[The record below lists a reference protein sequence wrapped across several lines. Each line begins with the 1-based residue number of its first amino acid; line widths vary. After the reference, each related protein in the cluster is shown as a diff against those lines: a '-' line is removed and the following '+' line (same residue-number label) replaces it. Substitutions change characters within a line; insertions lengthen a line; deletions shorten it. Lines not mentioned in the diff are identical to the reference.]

1 MILVSLLVASCN
13 FFDDG
18 KIDEPVNKGQAVSS
32 VTLQKGS
39 LSIKVGQMQHLGVS
53 ISPVSARGQA
63 VTWTYNKEIIS
74 LEQISGGA
82 VITGLK
88 EGQTTLIAECG
99 GQSAACIINVSG
111 YTEEALQNVEPY
123 ITSSQSI
130 LQLSKGD
137 TDKLSVSLY
146 NGSASDID
154 GYSWTVVDNQ
164 NVLALSPNGQ
174 HCIVTAKE
182 DGYARV
188 KVTHNKASHPYYFGV
203 YVFADISKTTYI
215 TTTTNIVTLRADA
228 EKTVSVSLQNPA
240 TSNYQSGFQWQV
252 LTSDGSDSGSLSMT
266 ANGAEAILRGL
277 KSGQATVRVTH
288 PDAGQYPL
296 DITVR
301 TVEIVE
307 NVYIEPSE
315 TVAIVD
321 GTAEKTITASLVG
334 LSEGSQ
340 YSPDDFVWEVPQ
352 NDVISSYSH
361 ASNLYVT
368 GLKNGS
374 VTVTVSHPKSGTK
387 REILVITQNQSG
399 GAVDASV
406 YITTSQNLVKTKVGA
421 TETTLNILLK
431 GGDTGDE
438 KDFTWKVSQSPAS
451 GSGDVIKVETTHG
464 TVSSRAAA
472 QTVAAGLA
480 HITPLAE
487 GTATITLGHPK
498 AHYTTEVLVK
508 VLPAHAVLE
517 EQMYLTG
524 AGIARFLNSDE
535 YTYTVGLGGASASD
549 ENDTRWES
557 DKPTLNIASSGREAV
572 LTSTGTGSIVSNMT
586 ITHPKAENPKK
597 VLVLTA
603 DTEEELN
610 SMKAFYSDKLYHSVN
625 VNKTTNLYVSQIGF
639 GSMDEET
646 GDYVEEDFSTISW
659 TSNKPQVAIVEKDEG
674 NPLIGVVTGRTSGT
688 AEITASYQGASVTFT
703 LTVYPEGVDIGKV
716 ENTVYMT
723 TANNVVVMK
732 PHDTKTVDVTAI
744 GMSSSQQNHI
754 KWESDDT
761 DVATVIGNGQR
772 STITA
777 AREGEA
783 VITVSHPESENE
795 LKINVRVGSEYV
807 TNAKPITYISAS
819 SEVVTMTRDTARH
832 QLTAFLV
839 NGPEQDASA
848 GFSFRVDKP
857 GIVEIESQY
866 ASGSAFLKPTGLGI
880 AELAISH
887 PDAVTDKK
895 VLLVVGNT
903 AEELAGFKYLSTAQN
918 VVTIAEGSTKTLGVT
933 VENTDEVLIDGF
945 SWNSDAPSI
954 AGIGISSSSTAIVT
968 GNSEGTTRI
977 TVRHKDCDYPLEIIV
992 QVVDKSVLAAN
1003 PFIQPGQN
1011 VLTLVE
1017 SSSWTTVTAELMGG
1031 TTSDSADMVWAS
1043 SDSSIIQVVGQN
1055 GEGRIRGIKEGM
1067 AYVTISHRKAA
1078 YEAQILVIVSPA
1090 SAANYSISVGESII
1104 QMKPNGNSKTI
1115 SATLVNGDAA
1125 DKYNFKWSLDNYD
1138 VVDISSTANTAI
1150 ITPKQQ
1156 GQVTLTVSHPKS
1168 AYDQQVIIKV
1178 SEYTQFGFGATSK
1191 VITEG
1196 KSTFINMQVPV
1207 TAVKCHVEYEST
1219 SPLVATA
1226 QGTASVCQ
1234 LTALKPGTTTIKAK
1248 LVATATNVVQATA
1261 DLLVSVE
1268 EGASQLVYI
1277 TAPTTIHTMERG
1289 TNKTLSATLTGS
1301 GVIATDQQNLRWE
1314 SADPSV
1320 VTLRGAS
1327 TTGVVTGQSAYVE
1340 AVKSGETTITVSH
1353 DKSDTALVFYIIVP
1367 GEEEKSVSLNKTYII
1382 VEKGVG
1388 VDLTASIAGGKTED
1402 YNSITWTADKVD
1414 GENIVRLLGTG
1425 KTVQVY
1431 GLAPGVSTVRA
1442 QLPNGKFAVCDVEV
1456 QDSKTFSFGT
1466 TTVRVQPTK
1475 TVEVP
1480 YTISPASASLTWV
1493 QNDNTFVSYQ
1503 DMGNDEGQGI
1513 VTITGVKEGN
1523 STLSCVT
1530 SYGSKATLQ
1539 VICAWDEEFT
1549 INKTKLQGTPD
1560 KSYEIKFTVNP
1571 TDCQVEADEC
1581 DFADITVVNNGDGT
1595 GIVTVVPTGEGR
1607 GSISLTATNPT
1618 TKKQLPT
1625 RTVNLDFKYDRIT
1638 VVPSIIS
1645 RDGSWSRYDENAGM
1659 IIMGDGESLNIGF
1672 GVKEKGVVVED
1683 IKVEIQSGDN
1693 SRLIS
1698 VLQNSSAS
1706 QNGQLSPLYTLRHSK
1721 DMKEY
1726 QYRIVEGYRP
1736 VKHRYRKY
1744 QPEDSDSSWDTQWIK
1759 TGTDDLL
1766 ATDFHWRFRQSVDEG
1781 GWFSDTEYD
1790 DYYELIHTPT
1800 GGRYCY
1806 YYDEYDDRLR
1816 TDINSPFFEPNG
1828 FDRVRDTSLDGKIMS
1843 QSEFENNAWYYCP
1856 GGEYGRGNTVI
1867 VSEKIMTTNINA
1879 VKELSTD
1886 TSVKSTRQTD
1896 ILRITVKRTIEGQG
1910 TEDKVFQIPIYTE
1923 TRGCAYNQ
1931 K

>member
-1 MILVSLLVASCN
+1 
-13 FFDDG
+13 
-18 KIDEPVNKGQAVSS
+18 
-32 VTLQKGS
+32 
-39 LSIKVGQMQHLGVS
+39 MQHLGVS
-53 ISPVSARGQA
+53 ISPVSVRDQA

-88 EGQTTLIAECG
+88 EGQTTLIAKCG

-340 YSPDDFVWEVPQ
+340 YNPDDFVWEVPQ

-361 ASNLYVT
+361 ASNLYVM

-524 AGIARFLNSDE
+524 AGIARFLNSEE
-535 YTYTVGLGGASASD
+535 YTYTVGLGGASASASD

-777 AREGEA
+777 AKEGEA
-783 VITVSHPESENE
+783 VITVSHPASENQ

-866 ASGSAFLKPTGLGI
+866 ASGSAFLKPAGLGI

-887 PDAVTDKK
+887 PDAVADKK

-1031 TTSDSADMVWAS
+1031 TVSDSADMVWAS

-1353 DKSDTALVFYIIVP
+1353 DKSDTTLVFYIIVP
-1367 GEEEKSVSLNKTYII
+1367 GEEDKSVSLNKTYII
-1382 VEKGVG
+1382 LEKGVG
-1388 VDLTASIAGGKTED
+1388 VDLAASIAGGKTED

-1442 QLPNGKFAVCDVEV
+1442 QLPNGKYATCDIEV

-1480 YTISPASASLTWV
+1480 YTVSPASASLTWV

-1530 SYGSKATLQ
+1530 SYGSKGTLQ

-1581 DFADITVVNNGDGT
+1581 NFADITVVNNGDGT

-1706 QNGQLSPLYTLRHSK
+1706 QNGQLSPLYTLQHSE

-1736 VKHRYRKY
+1736 QYY
-1744 QPEDSDSSWDTQWIK
+1744 
-1759 TGTDDLL
+1759 TGT
-1766 ATDFHWRFRQSVDEG
+1766 
-1781 GWFSDTEYD
+1781 
-1790 DYYELIHTPT
+1790 PT
-1800 GGRYCY
+1800 
-1806 YYDEYDDRLR
+1806 YDEYGWRETGMTGGIWEDAALDKFYWTTEIDTWDGGDMISDYVYLGYRGVTKNWIDENLDGVHLPEHHDNKHVLIWSDNGENGAR
-1816 TDINSPFFEPNG
+1816 GAFFS
-1828 FDRVRDTSLDGKIMS
+1828 RKRDPLLDGKIMS
-1843 QSEFENNAWYYCP
+1843 VSEFEKNAWYYCP
-1856 GGEYGRGNTVI
+1856 GVTCTKGNHRITAPKGI
-1867 VSEKIMTTNINA
+1867 LTQHINA
-1879 VKELSTD
+1879 VKEISTD
-1886 TSVKSTRQTD
+1886 TSVKSMRQTD
-1896 ILRITVKRTIEGQG
+1896 ILRITVKRTIVGQG
-1910 TEDKVFQIPIYTE
+1910 SEDKVFQIPIYTE
-1923 TRGCAYNQ
+1923 TRGCVYNQ
-1931 K
+1931 E

>member
-1 MILVSLLVASCN
+1 
-13 FFDDG
+13 
-18 KIDEPVNKGQAVSS
+18 
-32 VTLQKGS
+32 
-39 LSIKVGQMQHLGVS
+39 MQHLGVS
-53 ISPVSARGQA
+53 ISPASARGQT

-88 EGQTTLIAECG
+88 KGQTTLIAECG

-164 NVLALSPNGQ
+164 NVLALSPTGQ

-188 KVTHNKASHPYYFGV
+188 KVTHNKASHPYYFGI

-266 ANGAEAILRGL
+266 ANGAHAILRGL

-321 GTAEKTITASLVG
+321 GSTEKTISASLVG
-334 LSEGSQ
+334 LKEGSQ
-340 YSPDDFVWEVPQ
+340 YSPDDFVFEVPQ
-352 NDVISSYSH
+352 NDIIDAYSH
-361 ASNLYVT
+361 ANNLYIT

-524 AGIARFLNSDE
+524 AGIARFLNSEE
-535 YTYTVGLGGASASD
+535 YTYTVGLGGTSASD

-557 DKPTLNIASSGREAV
+557 DKPTLNIASSGTEAV
-572 LTSTGTGSIVSNMT
+572 LTSTGTGSIITNMT
-586 ITHPKAENPKK
+586 LTHPKAESPKK

-603 DTEEELN
+603 DTEEELAA
-610 SMKAFYSDKLYHSVN
+610 MKAFYSDKMYHSVN
-625 VNKTTNLYVSQIGF
+625 VEGTTNVYVSHIGF
-639 GSMDEET
+639 GSVDEAS
-646 GDYVEEDFSTISW
+646 GDFVEEDFSTISW
-659 TSNKPQVAIVEKDEG
+659 TSSKPQVAIVEKSSD
-674 NPLIGVVTGRTSGT
+674 NPLVGVVTGRSSGT
-688 AEITASYQGASVTFT
+688 ADITASYQGVSVTFT
-703 LTVYPEGVDIGKV
+703 VTVYPKGVDIGKV
-716 ENTVYMT
+716 ENTAYMT
-723 TANNVVVMK
+723 TSNNVVVMK
-732 PHDTKTVDVTAI
+732 PNGTKTVSVTAI
-744 GMSSSQQNHI
+744 GLSASQQNGI
-754 KWESDDT
+754 KWESNDT
-761 DVATVIGNGQR
+761 DVATVAANGQ
-772 STITA
+772 STTITA
-777 AREGEA
+777 R
-783 VITVSHPESENE
+783 
-795 LKINVRVGSEYV
+795 
-807 TNAKPITYISAS
+807 
-819 SEVVTMTRDTARH
+819 
-832 QLTAFLV
+832 
-839 NGPEQDASA
+839 
-848 GFSFRVDKP
+848 
-857 GIVEIESQY
+857 
-866 ASGSAFLKPTGLGI
+866 
-880 AELAISH
+880 
-887 PDAVTDKK
+887 
-895 VLLVVGNT
+895 
-903 AEELAGFKYLSTAQN
+903 
-918 VVTIAEGSTKTLGVT
+918 
-933 VENTDEVLIDGF
+933 
-945 SWNSDAPSI
+945 
-954 AGIGISSSSTAIVT
+954 
-968 GNSEGTTRI
+968 
-977 TVRHKDCDYPLEIIV
+977 
-992 QVVDKSVLAAN
+992 
-1003 PFIQPGQN
+1003 
-1011 VLTLVE
+1011 
-1017 SSSWTTVTAELMGG
+1017 
-1031 TTSDSADMVWAS
+1031 
-1043 SDSSIIQVVGQN
+1043 
-1055 GEGRIRGIKEGM
+1055 
-1067 AYVTISHRKAA
+1067 
-1078 YEAQILVIVSPA
+1078 
-1090 SAANYSISVGESII
+1090 SVGESII

-1125 DKYNFKWSLDNYD
+1125 DKYNFRWSLDNYD

-1234 LTALKPGTTTIKAK
+1234 LTALKLGIATIKAK

-1327 TTGVVTGQSAYVE
+1327 TTGIVTGQSAYVE
-1340 AVKSGETTITVSH
+1340 AVNSGETTITVSH

-1367 GEEEKSVSLNKTYII
+1367 GEEEKTVSLNKTYII

-1388 VDLTASIAGGKTED
+1388 VDLTASIAGGKTDD
-1402 YNSITWTADKVD
+1402 YNNITWTADKVN

-1442 QLPNGKFAVCDVEV
+1442 QPPNGKYATCDIEV

-1480 YTISPASASLTWV
+1480 YTVSPASAGLQWV
-1493 QNDNTFVSYQ
+1493 QSDNTFVTFQ

-1539 VICAWDEEFT
+1539 VIYAWDEEFT

-1581 DFADITVVNNGDGT
+1581 NFADITVVNNGDGT

-1625 RTVNLDFKYDRIT
+1625 RSVNLDFKHDRIT
-1638 VVPSIIS
+1638 VIPSIIS
-1645 RDGSWSRYDENAGM
+1645 RDGSWSRYDETAGM

-1706 QNGQLSPLYTLRHSK
+1706 QNGQLSPLYTLRHTQDTK
-1721 DMKEY
+1721 DY
-1726 QYRIVEGYRP
+1726 QYRIIEGYVP
-1736 VKHRYRKY
+1736 QIY
-1744 QPEDSDSSWDTQWIK
+1744 
-1759 TGTDDLL
+1759 
-1766 ATDFHWRFRQSVDEG
+1766 
-1781 GWFSDTEYD
+1781 
-1790 DYYELIHTPT
+1790 T
-1800 GGRYCY
+1800 GGLDAHYEADGVWEDAALDKFKYHHESDGYDYRDGFTRVHGSDDHILLGLEGFTTWDVDDNGRGCLSDDAGERYCIEWCNRNHSSSLDGRKGQY
-1806 YYDEYDDRLR
+1806 FSRR
-1816 TDINSPFFEPNG
+1816 REP
-1828 FDRVRDTSLDGKIMS
+1828 SLDGKIMS
-1843 QSEFENNAWYYCP
+1843 VSEFESKAWYYCP
-1856 GGEYGRGNTVI
+1856 AQSYESIHLPAGILTQH
-1867 VSEKIMTTNINA
+1867 INA
-1879 VKELSTD
+1879 VKEVSSNTD
-1886 TSVKSTRQTD
+1886 VKSTKQTD
-1896 ILRITVKRTIEGQG
+1896 ILNVTIRRTFS
-1910 TEDKVFQIPIYTE
+1910 DKTTSDQTFSIPIYTE
-1923 TRGCAYNQ
+1923 TRGCVYNQ

>member
-1 MILVSLLVASCN
+1 
-13 FFDDG
+13 
-18 KIDEPVNKGQAVSS
+18 
-32 VTLQKGS
+32 
-39 LSIKVGQMQHLGVS
+39 MQHLGVS

-88 EGQTTLIAECG
+88 EGQTTLIAKCG

-340 YSPDDFVWEVPQ
+340 YNPDDFVWEVPQ

-524 AGIARFLNSDE
+524 AGIARFLNSEE
-535 YTYTVGLGGASASD
+535 YTYTVGLGGASASASD

-777 AREGEA
+777 AKEGEA
-783 VITVSHPESENE
+783 VITVSHPASENQ

-866 ASGSAFLKPTGLGI
+866 ASGSAFLKPAGLGI

-887 PDAVTDKK
+887 PDAVADKK

-1011 VLTLVE
+1011 VLTLLE

-1031 TTSDSADMVWAS
+1031 TASDSADMVWAS

-1442 QLPNGKFAVCDVEV
+1442 QLPNGKYATCDIEV

-1480 YTISPASASLTWV
+1480 YTVSPASASLTWV

-1530 SYGSKATLQ
+1530 SYGSKGTLQ

-1581 DFADITVVNNGDGT
+1581 NFADITVVNNGDGT

-1607 GSISLTATNPT
+1607 GTINLTATNPT

-1659 IIMGDGESLNIGF
+1659 IIMGDGESLSIGF

-1706 QNGQLSPLYTLRHSK
+1706 QNGQLSPLYTLQHSE

-1736 VKHRYRKY
+1736 QYY
-1744 QPEDSDSSWDTQWIK
+1744 
-1759 TGTDDLL
+1759 TGT
-1766 ATDFHWRFRQSVDEG
+1766 
-1781 GWFSDTEYD
+1781 
-1790 DYYELIHTPT
+1790 PT
-1800 GGRYCY
+1800 
-1806 YYDEYDDRLR
+1806 YDEYRRRETGMTGGIWEDAALDKFYWI
-1816 TDINSPFFEPNG
+1816 TEI
-1828 FDRVRDTSLDGKIMS
+1828 DTWAGGNMISDYVYLGYRGVTKNWIDENLDGVHLPEHHDNKHVLIWSDNGENGARGAFFSRKRDPLLDGTIMS
-1843 QSEFENNAWYYCP
+1843 ASEFEKNAWYYCP
-1856 GGEYGRGNTVI
+1856 GVTCTAGNHRITAPEGI
-1867 VSEKIMTTNINA
+1867 LTQHINA
-1879 VKELSTD
+1879 VKEIVTD

-1896 ILRITVKRTIEGQG
+1896 ILRVTVKRTIEGQG
-1910 TEDKVFQIPIYTE
+1910 TEDRVFQIPIYTE
-1923 TRGCAYNQ
+1923 TRGCVYNQ
-1931 K
+1931 E

>member
-1 MILVSLLVASCN
+1 MLLSLLAASCS
-13 FFDDG
+13 FFADR

-53 ISPVSARGQA
+53 ISPASARGQT

-88 EGQTTLIAECG
+88 KGQTTLIAECG

-164 NVLALSPNGQ
+164 NVLALSPTGQ

-188 KVTHNKASHPYYFGV
+188 KVTHNKASHPYYFGI

-266 ANGAEAILRGL
+266 ANGAHAILRGL

-321 GTAEKTITASLVG
+321 GSTEKTISASLVG
-334 LSEGSQ
+334 LKEGSQ
-340 YSPDDFVWEVPQ
+340 YSPDDFVFEVPQ
-352 NDVISSYSH
+352 NDIIDAYSH
-361 ASNLYVT
+361 ANNLYIT

-524 AGIARFLNSDE
+524 AGIARFLNSEE
-535 YTYTVGLGGASASD
+535 YTYTVGLGGTSASD

-557 DKPTLNIASSGREAV
+557 DKPTLNIASSGTEAV
-572 LTSTGTGSIVSNMT
+572 LTSTGTGSIITNMT
-586 ITHPKAENPKK
+586 LTHPKAESPKK

-603 DTEEELN
+603 DTEEELAA
-610 SMKAFYSDKLYHSVN
+610 MKAFYSDKMYHSVN
-625 VNKTTNLYVSQIGF
+625 VEGTTNVYVSHIGF
-639 GSMDEET
+639 GSVDEAS
-646 GDYVEEDFSTISW
+646 GDFVEEDFSTISW
-659 TSNKPQVAIVEKDEG
+659 TSSKPQVAIVEKSSD
-674 NPLIGVVTGRTSGT
+674 NPLVGVVTGRSSGT
-688 AEITASYQGASVTFT
+688 ADITASYQGVSVTFT
-703 LTVYPEGVDIGKV
+703 VTVYPKGVDIGKV
-716 ENTVYMT
+716 ENTAYMT
-723 TANNVVVMK
+723 TSNNVVVMK
-732 PHDTKTVDVTAI
+732 PNGTKTVSVTAI
-744 GMSSSQQNHI
+744 GLSASQQNGI
-754 KWESDDT
+754 KWESNDT
-761 DVATVIGNGQR
+761 DVATVAANGQ
-772 STITA
+772 STTITA
-777 AREGEA
+777 R
-783 VITVSHPESENE
+783 
-795 LKINVRVGSEYV
+795 
-807 TNAKPITYISAS
+807 
-819 SEVVTMTRDTARH
+819 
-832 QLTAFLV
+832 
-839 NGPEQDASA
+839 
-848 GFSFRVDKP
+848 
-857 GIVEIESQY
+857 
-866 ASGSAFLKPTGLGI
+866 
-880 AELAISH
+880 
-887 PDAVTDKK
+887 
-895 VLLVVGNT
+895 
-903 AEELAGFKYLSTAQN
+903 
-918 VVTIAEGSTKTLGVT
+918 
-933 VENTDEVLIDGF
+933 
-945 SWNSDAPSI
+945 
-954 AGIGISSSSTAIVT
+954 
-968 GNSEGTTRI
+968 
-977 TVRHKDCDYPLEIIV
+977 
-992 QVVDKSVLAAN
+992 
-1003 PFIQPGQN
+1003 
-1011 VLTLVE
+1011 
-1017 SSSWTTVTAELMGG
+1017 
-1031 TTSDSADMVWAS
+1031 
-1043 SDSSIIQVVGQN
+1043 
-1055 GEGRIRGIKEGM
+1055 
-1067 AYVTISHRKAA
+1067 
-1078 YEAQILVIVSPA
+1078 
-1090 SAANYSISVGESII
+1090 SVGESII

-1125 DKYNFKWSLDNYD
+1125 DKYNFRWSLDNYD

-1234 LTALKPGTTTIKAK
+1234 LTALKLGIATIKAK

-1327 TTGVVTGQSAYVE
+1327 TTGIVTGQSAYVE
-1340 AVKSGETTITVSH
+1340 AVNSGETTITVSH

-1367 GEEEKSVSLNKTYII
+1367 GEEEKTVSLNKTYII

-1388 VDLTASIAGGKTED
+1388 VDLTASIAGGKTDD
-1402 YNSITWTADKVD
+1402 YNNITWTADKVN

-1442 QLPNGKFAVCDVEV
+1442 QPPNGKYATCDIEV

-1480 YTISPASASLTWV
+1480 YTVSPASAGLQWV
-1493 QNDNTFVSYQ
+1493 QSDNTFVTFQ

-1539 VICAWDEEFT
+1539 VIYAWDEEFT

-1581 DFADITVVNNGDGT
+1581 NFADITVVNNGDGT

-1625 RTVNLDFKYDRIT
+1625 RSVNLDFKHDRIT
-1638 VVPSIIS
+1638 VIPSIIS
-1645 RDGSWSRYDENAGM
+1645 RDGSWSRYDETAGM

-1706 QNGQLSPLYTLRHSK
+1706 QNGQLSPLYTLRHTQDTK
-1721 DMKEY
+1721 DY
-1726 QYRIVEGYRP
+1726 QYRIIEGYVP
-1736 VKHRYRKY
+1736 QIY
-1744 QPEDSDSSWDTQWIK
+1744 
-1759 TGTDDLL
+1759 
-1766 ATDFHWRFRQSVDEG
+1766 
-1781 GWFSDTEYD
+1781 
-1790 DYYELIHTPT
+1790 T
-1800 GGRYCY
+1800 GGLDAHYEADGVWEDAALDKFKYHHESDGYDYRDGFTRVHGSDDHILLGLEGFTTWDVDDNGRGCLSDDAGERYCIEWCNRNHSSSLDGRKGQY
-1806 YYDEYDDRLR
+1806 FSRR
-1816 TDINSPFFEPNG
+1816 REP
-1828 FDRVRDTSLDGKIMS
+1828 SLDGKIMS
-1843 QSEFENNAWYYCP
+1843 VSEFESKAWYYCP
-1856 GGEYGRGNTVI
+1856 AQSYESIHLPAGILTQH
-1867 VSEKIMTTNINA
+1867 INA
-1879 VKELSTD
+1879 VKEVSSNTD
-1886 TSVKSTRQTD
+1886 VKSTKQTD
-1896 ILRITVKRTIEGQG
+1896 ILNVTIRRTFS
-1910 TEDKVFQIPIYTE
+1910 DKTTSDQTFSIPIYTE
-1923 TRGCAYNQ
+1923 TRGCVYNQ

>member
-228 EKTVSVSLQNPA
+228 EKAVSVSLQNPA

-340 YSPDDFVWEVPQ
+340 YNPDDFVWEVPQ

-524 AGIARFLNSDE
+524 AGIARFLNSEE
-535 YTYTVGLGGASASD
+535 YTYTVGLGGASASASD

-572 LTSTGTGSIVSNMT
+572 LTSTGTGSIITNMT
-586 ITHPKAENPKK
+586 LTHPKAESPKK

-603 DTEEELN
+603 DTEEELAA
-610 SMKAFYSDKLYHSVN
+610 MKAFYSDKMYHSVN
-625 VNKTTNLYVSQIGF
+625 VEGTTNVYVSHIGF
-639 GSMDEET
+639 GSVDEAS
-646 GDYVEEDFSTISW
+646 GDFVEEDFSTISW
-659 TSNKPQVAIVEKDEG
+659 TSSKPQVAIVEKSSD
-674 NPLIGVVTGRTSGT
+674 NPLVGVVTGRSSGT
-688 AEITASYQGASVTFT
+688 ADITASYQGVSVTFT
-703 LTVYPEGVDIGKV
+703 VTVYPKGVDIGKV
-716 ENTVYMT
+716 ENTAYMT
-723 TANNVVVMK
+723 TSNNVVVMK
-732 PHDTKTVDVTAI
+732 PNGTKTVSVTAI
-744 GMSSSQQNHI
+744 GLSASQQNGI
-754 KWESDDT
+754 KWESNDT
-761 DVATVIGNGQR
+761 DVATVAANGQ
-772 STITA
+772 STTITA
-777 AREGEA
+777 R
-783 VITVSHPESENE
+783 
-795 LKINVRVGSEYV
+795 
-807 TNAKPITYISAS
+807 
-819 SEVVTMTRDTARH
+819 
-832 QLTAFLV
+832 
-839 NGPEQDASA
+839 
-848 GFSFRVDKP
+848 
-857 GIVEIESQY
+857 
-866 ASGSAFLKPTGLGI
+866 
-880 AELAISH
+880 
-887 PDAVTDKK
+887 
-895 VLLVVGNT
+895 
-903 AEELAGFKYLSTAQN
+903 
-918 VVTIAEGSTKTLGVT
+918 
-933 VENTDEVLIDGF
+933 
-945 SWNSDAPSI
+945 
-954 AGIGISSSSTAIVT
+954 
-968 GNSEGTTRI
+968 
-977 TVRHKDCDYPLEIIV
+977 
-992 QVVDKSVLAAN
+992 
-1003 PFIQPGQN
+1003 
-1011 VLTLVE
+1011 
-1017 SSSWTTVTAELMGG
+1017 
-1031 TTSDSADMVWAS
+1031 
-1043 SDSSIIQVVGQN
+1043 
-1055 GEGRIRGIKEGM
+1055 
-1067 AYVTISHRKAA
+1067 
-1078 YEAQILVIVSPA
+1078 
-1090 SAANYSISVGESII
+1090 SVGESII

-1125 DKYNFKWSLDNYD
+1125 DKYNFRWSLDNYD

-1234 LTALKPGTTTIKAK
+1234 LTALKPGIATIKAK

-1327 TTGVVTGQSAYVE
+1327 TTGIVTGQSAYVE
-1340 AVKSGETTITVSH
+1340 AVNSGETTITVSH

-1367 GEEEKSVSLNKTYII
+1367 GEEEKTVSLNKTYII

-1388 VDLTASIAGGKTED
+1388 VDLTASIAGGKTDD
-1402 YNSITWTADKVD
+1402 YNNITWTADKVN

-1442 QLPNGKFAVCDVEV
+1442 QLPNGKYATCDIEV

-1480 YTISPASASLTWV
+1480 YTVSPASAGLQWV
-1493 QNDNTFVSYQ
+1493 QSDNTFVTLQ

-1539 VICAWDEEFT
+1539 VIYAWDEEFT
-1549 INKTKLQGTPD
+1549 INKTKLQGPPD

-1625 RTVNLDFKYDRIT
+1625 RSVNLDFKHDRIT
-1638 VVPSIIS
+1638 VIPSIIS
-1645 RDGSWSRYDENAGM
+1645 RDGSWSRYDETAGM

-1706 QNGQLSPLYTLRHSK
+1706 QNGQLSPLYTLRHTQDTK
-1721 DMKEY
+1721 DY
-1726 QYRIVEGYRP
+1726 QYRIIEGYVP
-1736 VKHRYRKY
+1736 QIYTGGLDAHYEADGVWEDAALDKFKYHHEHDGYDYR
-1744 QPEDSDSSWDTQWIK
+1744 DGFTRVH
-1759 TGTDDLL
+1759 GTDDHILL
-1766 ATDFHWRFRQSVDEG
+1766 GLEGFTTWDVDDNG
-1781 GWFSDTEYD
+1781 RGCLSDNYNE
-1790 DYYELIHTPT
+1790 
-1800 GGRYCY
+1800 RYCIEWCNRNHSSNLDGKKGKY
-1806 YYDEYDDRLR
+1806 FSRR
-1816 TDINSPFFEPNG
+1816 REP
-1828 FDRVRDTSLDGKIMS
+1828 SLDGKIMS
-1843 QSEFENNAWYYCP
+1843 VSEFESKAWYYCP
-1856 GGEYGRGNTVI
+1856 AQSFESIHLPSGILTQH
-1867 VSEKIMTTNINA
+1867 INA
-1879 VKELSTD
+1879 VKEISTD
-1886 TSVKSTRQTD
+1886 TSVKSMRQTD

-1910 TEDKVFQIPIYTE
+1910 TEDRVFQIPIYTE
-1923 TRGCAYNQ
+1923 TRGCVYNQ

>member
-1 MILVSLLVASCN
+1 MSLLVASCN

-53 ISPVSARGQA
+53 ISPASARGQT

-164 NVLALSPNGQ
+164 NVLALSPTGQ

-188 KVTHNKASHPYYFGV
+188 KVTHNKASHPYYFGI

-266 ANGAEAILRGL
+266 ANGAHAILRGL

-340 YSPDDFVWEVPQ
+340 YNPDDFVWEVPQ

-524 AGIARFLNSDE
+524 AGIARFLNSEE
-535 YTYTVGLGGASASD
+535 YTYTVGLGGASASASD

-572 LTSTGTGSIVSNMT
+572 LTSTGTGSIITNMT
-586 ITHPKAENPKK
+586 LTHPKAESPKK

-603 DTEEELN
+603 DTEEELAA
-610 SMKAFYSDKLYHSVN
+610 MKAFYSDKMYHSVN
-625 VNKTTNLYVSQIGF
+625 VEGTTNVYVSHIGF
-639 GSMDEET
+639 GSVDEAS
-646 GDYVEEDFSTISW
+646 GDFVEEDFSTISW
-659 TSNKPQVAIVEKDEG
+659 TSSKPQVAIVEKSSD
-674 NPLIGVVTGRTSGT
+674 NPLVGVVTGRSSGT
-688 AEITASYQGASVTFT
+688 ADITASYQGVSVTFT
-703 LTVYPEGVDIGKV
+703 VTVYPKGVDIGKV
-716 ENTVYMT
+716 ENTAYMT
-723 TANNVVVMK
+723 TSNNVVVMK
-732 PHDTKTVDVTAI
+732 PNGTKTVSVTAI
-744 GMSSSQQNHI
+744 GLSASQQNGI
-754 KWESDDT
+754 KWESNDT
-761 DVATVIGNGQR
+761 DVATVAANGQ
-772 STITA
+772 STTITA
-777 AREGEA
+777 R
-783 VITVSHPESENE
+783 
-795 LKINVRVGSEYV
+795 
-807 TNAKPITYISAS
+807 
-819 SEVVTMTRDTARH
+819 
-832 QLTAFLV
+832 
-839 NGPEQDASA
+839 
-848 GFSFRVDKP
+848 
-857 GIVEIESQY
+857 
-866 ASGSAFLKPTGLGI
+866 
-880 AELAISH
+880 
-887 PDAVTDKK
+887 
-895 VLLVVGNT
+895 
-903 AEELAGFKYLSTAQN
+903 
-918 VVTIAEGSTKTLGVT
+918 
-933 VENTDEVLIDGF
+933 
-945 SWNSDAPSI
+945 
-954 AGIGISSSSTAIVT
+954 
-968 GNSEGTTRI
+968 
-977 TVRHKDCDYPLEIIV
+977 
-992 QVVDKSVLAAN
+992 
-1003 PFIQPGQN
+1003 
-1011 VLTLVE
+1011 
-1017 SSSWTTVTAELMGG
+1017 
-1031 TTSDSADMVWAS
+1031 
-1043 SDSSIIQVVGQN
+1043 
-1055 GEGRIRGIKEGM
+1055 
-1067 AYVTISHRKAA
+1067 
-1078 YEAQILVIVSPA
+1078 
-1090 SAANYSISVGESII
+1090 SVGESII

-1125 DKYNFKWSLDNYD
+1125 DKYNFRWSLDNYD

-1234 LTALKPGTTTIKAK
+1234 LTALKPGIATIKAK

-1327 TTGVVTGQSAYVE
+1327 TTGIVTGQSAYVE
-1340 AVKSGETTITVSH
+1340 AVNSGETTITVSH

-1367 GEEEKSVSLNKTYII
+1367 GEEEKTVSLNKTYII

-1388 VDLTASIAGGKTED
+1388 VDLTASIAGGKTDD
-1402 YNSITWTADKVD
+1402 YNNITWTADKVN

-1442 QLPNGKFAVCDVEV
+1442 QLPNGKYATCDIEV

-1480 YTISPASASLTWV
+1480 YTVSPASAGLQWV
-1493 QNDNTFVSYQ
+1493 QSDNTFVTLQ

-1539 VICAWDEEFT
+1539 VIYAWDEEFT
-1549 INKTKLQGTPD
+1549 INKTKLQGPPD

-1625 RTVNLDFKYDRIT
+1625 RSVNLDFKHDRIT
-1638 VVPSIIS
+1638 VIPSIIS
-1645 RDGSWSRYDENAGM
+1645 RDGSWSRYDETAGM

-1706 QNGQLSPLYTLRHSK
+1706 QNGQLSPLYTLRHTQDTK
-1721 DMKEY
+1721 DY
-1726 QYRIVEGYRP
+1726 QYRIIEGYVP
-1736 VKHRYRKY
+1736 QIYTGGLDAHYEADGVWEDAALDKFKYHHEHDGYDYR
-1744 QPEDSDSSWDTQWIK
+1744 DGFTRVH
-1759 TGTDDLL
+1759 GTDDHILL
-1766 ATDFHWRFRQSVDEG
+1766 GLEGFTTWDVDDNG
-1781 GWFSDTEYD
+1781 RGCLSDNYNE
-1790 DYYELIHTPT
+1790 
-1800 GGRYCY
+1800 RYCIEWCNRNHSSNLDGKKGKY
-1806 YYDEYDDRLR
+1806 FSRR
-1816 TDINSPFFEPNG
+1816 REP
-1828 FDRVRDTSLDGKIMS
+1828 SLDGKIMS
-1843 QSEFENNAWYYCP
+1843 VSEFESKAWYYCP
-1856 GGEYGRGNTVI
+1856 AQSFESIHLPSGILTQH
-1867 VSEKIMTTNINA
+1867 INA
-1879 VKELSTD
+1879 VKEISTD
-1886 TSVKSTRQTD
+1886 TSVKSMRQTD

-1910 TEDKVFQIPIYTE
+1910 TEDRVFQIPIYTE
-1923 TRGCAYNQ
+1923 TRGCVYNQ

>member
-53 ISPVSARGQA
+53 ISPASARGQT

-164 NVLALSPNGQ
+164 NVLALSPTGQ

-340 YSPDDFVWEVPQ
+340 YNPDDFVWEVPQ

-524 AGIARFLNSDE
+524 AGIARFLNSEE

-572 LTSTGTGSIVSNMT
+572 LTSTGTGSIITNMT
-586 ITHPKAENPKK
+586 LTHPKAESPKK

-603 DTEEELN
+603 DTEEELAA
-610 SMKAFYSDKLYHSVN
+610 MKAFYSDKMYHSVN
-625 VNKTTNLYVSQIGF
+625 VEGTTNVYVSHIGF
-639 GSMDEET
+639 GSVDEAS
-646 GDYVEEDFSTISW
+646 GDFVEEDFSTISW
-659 TSNKPQVAIVEKDEG
+659 TSSKPQVAIVEKSSD
-674 NPLIGVVTGRTSGT
+674 NPLVGVVTGRSSGT
-688 AEITASYQGASVTFT
+688 ADITASYQGVSVTFT
-703 LTVYPEGVDIGKV
+703 VTVYPKGVDIGKV
-716 ENTVYMT
+716 ENTAYMT
-723 TANNVVVMK
+723 TSNNVVVMK
-732 PHDTKTVDVTAI
+732 PNGTKTVSVTAI
-744 GMSSSQQNHI
+744 GLSASQQNGI
-754 KWESDDT
+754 KWESNDT
-761 DVATVIGNGQR
+761 DVATVAANGQ
-772 STITA
+772 STTITA
-777 AREGEA
+777 R
-783 VITVSHPESENE
+783 
-795 LKINVRVGSEYV
+795 
-807 TNAKPITYISAS
+807 
-819 SEVVTMTRDTARH
+819 
-832 QLTAFLV
+832 
-839 NGPEQDASA
+839 
-848 GFSFRVDKP
+848 
-857 GIVEIESQY
+857 
-866 ASGSAFLKPTGLGI
+866 
-880 AELAISH
+880 
-887 PDAVTDKK
+887 
-895 VLLVVGNT
+895 
-903 AEELAGFKYLSTAQN
+903 
-918 VVTIAEGSTKTLGVT
+918 
-933 VENTDEVLIDGF
+933 
-945 SWNSDAPSI
+945 
-954 AGIGISSSSTAIVT
+954 
-968 GNSEGTTRI
+968 
-977 TVRHKDCDYPLEIIV
+977 
-992 QVVDKSVLAAN
+992 
-1003 PFIQPGQN
+1003 
-1011 VLTLVE
+1011 
-1017 SSSWTTVTAELMGG
+1017 
-1031 TTSDSADMVWAS
+1031 
-1043 SDSSIIQVVGQN
+1043 
-1055 GEGRIRGIKEGM
+1055 
-1067 AYVTISHRKAA
+1067 
-1078 YEAQILVIVSPA
+1078 
-1090 SAANYSISVGESII
+1090 SVGESII

-1125 DKYNFKWSLDNYD
+1125 DKYNFRWSLDNYD

-1234 LTALKPGTTTIKAK
+1234 LTALKPGIATIKAK

-1327 TTGVVTGQSAYVE
+1327 TTGIVTGQSAYVE
-1340 AVKSGETTITVSH
+1340 AVNSGETTITVSH

-1367 GEEEKSVSLNKTYII
+1367 GEEEKTVSLNKTYII

-1388 VDLTASIAGGKTED
+1388 VDLTASIAGGKTDD
-1402 YNSITWTADKVD
+1402 YNNITWTADKVN

-1480 YTISPASASLTWV
+1480 YTVSPASASLTWA

-1539 VICAWDEEFT
+1539 VIYAWDEEFT
-1549 INKTKLQGTPD
+1549 INKTKLQGPPD

-1625 RTVNLDFKYDRIT
+1625 RSVNLDFKHDRIT
-1638 VVPSIIS
+1638 VIPSIIS
-1645 RDGSWSRYDENAGM
+1645 RDGSWSRYDETAGM

-1706 QNGQLSPLYTLRHSK
+1706 QNGQLSPLYTLRHTQDTK
-1721 DMKEY
+1721 DY
-1726 QYRIVEGYRP
+1726 QYRIIEGYVP
-1736 VKHRYRKY
+1736 QIYTGGLDAHYEADGVWEDAALDKFKYHHEHDGYDYR
-1744 QPEDSDSSWDTQWIK
+1744 DGFTRVH
-1759 TGTDDLL
+1759 GTDDHILL
-1766 ATDFHWRFRQSVDEG
+1766 GLEGFTTWDVDDNG
-1781 GWFSDTEYD
+1781 RGCLSDNYNE
-1790 DYYELIHTPT
+1790 
-1800 GGRYCY
+1800 RYCIEWCNRNHSSNLDGKKGKY
-1806 YYDEYDDRLR
+1806 FSRR
-1816 TDINSPFFEPNG
+1816 REP
-1828 FDRVRDTSLDGKIMS
+1828 SLDGKIMS
-1843 QSEFENNAWYYCP
+1843 VSEFESKAWYYCP
-1856 GGEYGRGNTVI
+1856 AQSFESIHLPSGILTQH
-1867 VSEKIMTTNINA
+1867 INA
-1879 VKELSTD
+1879 VKEISTD
-1886 TSVKSTRQTD
+1886 TSVKSMRQTD

-1910 TEDKVFQIPIYTE
+1910 TEDRVFQIPIYTE
-1923 TRGCAYNQ
+1923 TRGCVYNQ

>member
-53 ISPVSARGQA
+53 ISPASARGQT

-164 NVLALSPNGQ
+164 NVLALSPTGQ

-188 KVTHNKASHPYYFGV
+188 KVTHNKASHPYYFGI

-266 ANGAEAILRGL
+266 ANGAHAILRGL

-340 YSPDDFVWEVPQ
+340 YNPDDFVWEVPQ

-487 GTATITLGHPK
+487 GTATITLSHPK

-508 VLPAHAVLE
+508 VLPANAVLE
-517 EQMYLTG
+517 EQIYFTG
-524 AGIARFLNSDE
+524 SGIVKFLNSE
-535 YTYTVGLGGASASD
+535 SYTYTVGLAGASSSD
-549 ENDTRWES
+549 ESGIQWS
-557 DKPTLNIASSGREAV
+557 ADKSTLNIAANGKEAI
-572 LTSTGTGSIVSNMT
+572 LTSTGTGSLVTNMT
-586 ITHPKAENPKK
+586 ISHPKAESPKK

-603 DTEEELN
+603 DTEEELAA
-610 SMKAFYSDKLYHSVN
+610 MKAFYSDKMYHSVN
-625 VNKTTNLYVSQIGF
+625 VDDTTHLYVSDIGF
-639 GSMDEET
+639 GSVDEES
-646 GDYVEEDFSTISW
+646 GDFIEEDFSTISW
-659 TSNKPQVAIVEKDEG
+659 TSNKPEVAIVEKSET
-674 NPLIGVVTGRTSGT
+674 NPLVGVVTGKKSGT
-688 AEITASYQGASVTFT
+688 AEITASYQNVSITFT
-703 LTVYPEGVDIGKV
+703 VTVYPAGVDIGKV
-716 ENTVYMT
+716 ENTAYMT
-723 TANNVVVMK
+723 TSNNVVVMK
-732 PHDTKTVDVTAI
+732 PNGTKTVSVTAI
-744 GMSSSQQNHI
+744 GLSASQQNGI
-754 KWESDDT
+754 KWESNDT
-761 DVATVIGNGQR
+761 DVATVAANGQ
-772 STITA
+772 STTITA
-777 AREGEA
+777 R
-783 VITVSHPESENE
+783 
-795 LKINVRVGSEYV
+795 
-807 TNAKPITYISAS
+807 
-819 SEVVTMTRDTARH
+819 
-832 QLTAFLV
+832 
-839 NGPEQDASA
+839 
-848 GFSFRVDKP
+848 
-857 GIVEIESQY
+857 
-866 ASGSAFLKPTGLGI
+866 
-880 AELAISH
+880 
-887 PDAVTDKK
+887 
-895 VLLVVGNT
+895 
-903 AEELAGFKYLSTAQN
+903 
-918 VVTIAEGSTKTLGVT
+918 
-933 VENTDEVLIDGF
+933 
-945 SWNSDAPSI
+945 
-954 AGIGISSSSTAIVT
+954 
-968 GNSEGTTRI
+968 
-977 TVRHKDCDYPLEIIV
+977 
-992 QVVDKSVLAAN
+992 
-1003 PFIQPGQN
+1003 
-1011 VLTLVE
+1011 
-1017 SSSWTTVTAELMGG
+1017 
-1031 TTSDSADMVWAS
+1031 
-1043 SDSSIIQVVGQN
+1043 
-1055 GEGRIRGIKEGM
+1055 
-1067 AYVTISHRKAA
+1067 
-1078 YEAQILVIVSPA
+1078 
-1090 SAANYSISVGESII
+1090 SVGESII

-1125 DKYNFKWSLDNYD
+1125 DKYNFRWSLDNYD

-1234 LTALKPGTTTIKAK
+1234 LTALKPGIATIKAK

-1327 TTGVVTGQSAYVE
+1327 TTGIVTGQSAYVE
-1340 AVKSGETTITVSH
+1340 AVNSGETTITVSH

-1367 GEEEKSVSLNKTYII
+1367 GEEEKTVSLNKTYII

-1388 VDLTASIAGGKTED
+1388 VDLTASIAGGKTDD
-1402 YNSITWTADKVD
+1402 YNNITWTADKVN

-1442 QLPNGKFAVCDVEV
+1442 QLPNGKYATCDIEV

-1480 YTISPASASLTWV
+1480 YTVSPASAGLQWV
-1493 QNDNTFVSYQ
+1493 QSDNTFVTLQ

-1539 VICAWDEEFT
+1539 VIYAWDEEFT
-1549 INKTKLQGTPD
+1549 INKTKLQGPPD

-1625 RTVNLDFKYDRIT
+1625 RSVNLDFKHDRIT
-1638 VVPSIIS
+1638 VIPSIIS
-1645 RDGSWSRYDENAGM
+1645 RDGSWSRYDETAGM

-1706 QNGQLSPLYTLRHSK
+1706 QNGQLSPLYTLRHTQDTK
-1721 DMKEY
+1721 DY
-1726 QYRIVEGYRP
+1726 QYRIIEGYVP
-1736 VKHRYRKY
+1736 QIYTGGLDAHYEADGVWEDAALDKFKYHHEHDGYDYR
-1744 QPEDSDSSWDTQWIK
+1744 DGFTRVH
-1759 TGTDDLL
+1759 GTDDHILL
-1766 ATDFHWRFRQSVDEG
+1766 GLEGFTTWDVDDNG
-1781 GWFSDTEYD
+1781 RGCLSDNYNE
-1790 DYYELIHTPT
+1790 
-1800 GGRYCY
+1800 RYCIEWCNRNHSSNLDGKKGKY
-1806 YYDEYDDRLR
+1806 FSRR
-1816 TDINSPFFEPNG
+1816 REP
-1828 FDRVRDTSLDGKIMS
+1828 SLDGKIMS
-1843 QSEFENNAWYYCP
+1843 VSEFESKAWYYCP
-1856 GGEYGRGNTVI
+1856 AQSFESIHLPSGILTQH
-1867 VSEKIMTTNINA
+1867 INA
-1879 VKELSTD
+1879 VKEISTD
-1886 TSVKSTRQTD
+1886 TSVKSMRQTD

-1910 TEDKVFQIPIYTE
+1910 TEDRVFQIPIYTE
-1923 TRGCAYNQ
+1923 TRGCVYNQ